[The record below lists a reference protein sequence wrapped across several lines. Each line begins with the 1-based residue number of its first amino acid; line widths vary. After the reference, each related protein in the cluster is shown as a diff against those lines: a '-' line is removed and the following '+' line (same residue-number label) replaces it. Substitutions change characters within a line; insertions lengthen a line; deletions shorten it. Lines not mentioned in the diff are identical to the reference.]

1 MNKQNIKDTFD
12 ILSETCYR
20 KIISVSVSP
29 EIKEV
34 IDNNKKYFTKLRK
47 LDIIVVEDNGKEFFT
62 VDEEPP
68 IFDENYNVI
77 NRIRKV

>member
-34 IDNNKKYFTKLRK
+34 IENNKKYFTKLRR
-47 LDIIVVEDNGKEFFT
+47 LDIIVVEDNGEEFFT

-68 IFDENYNVI
+68 IFDDDYNVI
-77 NRIRKV
+77 NRIRSI